1 MSSEVPQEW
10 AAKSVGEIAI
20 ITMGQSPSSSAVNSN
35 GVGLPFIQGN
45 AEFGTRYPEPRQFAA
60 TCPKVVEAGDIL
72 LSVRAPVGEVNVAP
86 ERLCIGRGLAG
97 LRPIGGD
104 HDFLYFALGGLA
116 PVFARLSQGS
126 TFDAINGK
134 DLRSIPLLMP
144 PLDEQRRIAEVLR
157 SVDEAIARTQAV
169 VDAAVATQQATFA
182 AFLRSGDS
190 SGESHAITGWTTGRI
205 NGVER
210 LPQGWQIAKLVDVA
224 RLESGHTPDRKKPE
238 YWDGGDIEWISLH
251 DTKNLEHADISQTE
265 MRITRAGLANSSA
278 RLLPAGTVCFSRT
291 ATVGKCVIMAKSMAT
306 SQDFANFIC
315 SAKLN
320 NRYLLHLMRW
330 MQPVWKSLASGST
343 HQTIYMPTFKA
354 LQIVLPTRAD
364 QDAIAETMDGFV
376 SVTNGYAKQ
385 LERLYILKT
394 SLTSDL
400 LSGRV
405 RVPVPAMTTSGKTVP
420 PAFKRAVFAAEIVHQ
435 LHNDNRFGSV
445 KHEKIVHLCELHLGL
460 QADLDRHAYKEAAGP
475 YDPKAR
481 RSVERI
487 FQQQKWFD
495 ITKPDGNRVVYV
507 PLEKSGG
514 HAEYFDRYFGE
525 QKPAIQSIIDLLR
538 PLNTEQCEIVATL
551 YAVWND
557 FLIDG
562 KQPTEEEI
570 VTSVLQWHPKKQQ
583 IAEDRWLAAL
593 PWMRQK
599 GLIPKGIGE
608 KTRVVQ
614 A

>member
-1 MSSEVPQEW
+1 MSIEVPEGWQY
-10 AAKSVGEIAI
+10 AKLGDI
-20 ITMGQSPSSSAVNSN
+20 ITLEYGRSLPDKARRPGAVPVFGSN
-35 GVGLPFIQGN
+35 GVVGWHDEALVPSGGIIVGRKGTAGSVTVSLDPFWPID
-45 AEFGTRYPEPRQFAA
+45 TTYYVKPRKSVDADWLAA
-60 TCPKVVEAGDIL
+60 TLHHVRLNELNEATG
-72 LSVRAPVGEVNVAP
+72 VP
-86 ERLCIGRGLAG
+86 GLNRDKAY
-97 LRPIGGD
+97 LQPIV
-104 HDFLYFALGGLA
+104 L
-116 PVFARLSQGS
+116 
-126 TFDAINGK
+126 
-134 DLRSIPLLMP
+134 P
-144 PLDEQRRIAEVLR
+144 PLDEQRWIAEVLR

-169 VDAAVATQQATFA
+169 VDATVATQQATFA

-190 SGESHAITGWTTGRI
+190 SGESDAIIGWTTGKI
-205 NGVER
+205 DGVER

-224 RLESGHTPDRKKPE
+224 RLESGHTPDRQKPE
-238 YWDGGDIEWISLH
+238 YWSGGDIEWISLH
-251 DTKNLEHADISQTE
+251 DTKNLEQADISQTE
-265 MRITRAGLANSSA
+265 MRITRAGLTNSSA

-291 ATVGKCVIMAKSMAT
+291 ATVGKCVIMAMPMAT
-306 SQDFANFIC
+306 SQDFANFVC

-385 LERLYILKT
+385 LERLHILKT

-405 RVPVPAMTTSGKTVP
+405 RVPVPAMTTPEKTVP

-495 ITKPDGNRVVYV
+495 ATKPDGNRVVYV
-507 PLEKSGG
+507 PLEKEGG
-514 HAEYFDRYFGE
+514 HAEYFDRYFGD

-557 FLIDG
+557 FLID
-562 KQPTEEEI
+562 KRQPSDDEI
-570 VTSVLQWHPKKQQ
+570 VASVLQWHPKKQQ
-583 IAEDRWLAAL
+583 ITEDRWLAAL

-599 GLIPKGIGE
+599 GLIPKGTGE
-608 KTRVVQ
+608 KTRVAQ